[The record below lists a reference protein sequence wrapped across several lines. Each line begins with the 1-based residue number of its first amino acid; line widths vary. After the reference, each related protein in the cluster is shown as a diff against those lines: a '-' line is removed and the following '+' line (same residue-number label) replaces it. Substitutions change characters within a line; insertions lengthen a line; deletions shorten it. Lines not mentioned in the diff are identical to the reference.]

1 MSNIL
6 YNLALQ
12 FLREYSTKVDD
23 LVKDKLEAN
32 EEKKSKE
39 QEEKEV
45 VAQSVRFLL
54 LIFNPSSLRSFM
66 SSDKCHFLITEHV
79 RSAAASS
86 ATCTSSCWNAR
97 YGWRYARNG
106 RRHARIWNATN
117 VRLRHACHE
126 WVLETLVAF

>member
-1 MSNIL
+1 MVANFNIL

-54 LIFNPSSLRSFM
+54 PIVTSTSF
-66 SSDKCHFLITEHV
+66 LQ
-79 RSAAASS
+79 
-86 ATCTSSCWNAR
+86 
-97 YGWRYARNG
+97 
-106 RRHARIWNATN
+106 
-117 VRLRHACHE
+117 L
-126 WVLETLVAF
+126 